1 MTTVQTRAVR
11 RRGRPRSRL
20 AGYVMAVIVN
30 AALLVLV
37 DVRPGWAVVPFLT
50 DDFVRVL
57 WLVNLSLAAGA
68 VVNLAYLGY
77 DRAWFKSVG
86 EIGVAVI
93 GFVLAVRMWQVFPF
107 DLTAGWSTV
116 ARVLLSVAV
125 VGSVVAVLTEL
136 ARLGRRDPRRQA

>member
-1 MTTVQTRAVR
+1 
-11 RRGRPRSRL
+11 
-20 AGYVMAVIVN
+20 MAVIVN

-107 DLTAGWSTV
+107 DLTADWSTV